1 VNINSLEIIMK
12 IRLLNILILLLTSK
26 LVFSE
31 SISNNEL
38 KKSKWFISNKDS
50 AFFKSDTLKFIKYS
64 NPIEGFNDLY
74 EESAYY
80 NDTESIILNFTQK
93 KHLNFYDK
101 KFHIYTL
108 SLEKWNLNKKDSILR
123 ISRKKEKELVFR
135 IIKVKKIFFKK
146 DEKEFETIEMLV
158 AKE

>member
-1 VNINSLEIIMK
+1 MIMK

-26 LVFSE
+26 LGFSQ
-31 SISNNEL
+31 SICNNEL
-38 KKSKWFISNKDS
+38 RKSKWFISNKDS
-50 AFFKSDTLKFIKYS
+50 TFFKSDTLKFIKYS

-80 NDTESIILNFTQK
+80 DDTESIILNFTQK
-93 KHLNFYDK
+93 KYLNFYDK
-101 KFHIYTL
+101 KFHMYTL

-123 ISRKKEKELVFR
+123 ISRKKEKDLVFR

-146 DEKEFETIEMLV
+146 SEKEFETTEMLV
-158 AKE
+158 VKE

>member
-1 VNINSLEIIMK
+1 MNINKLEIIMK

-26 LVFSE
+26 LLFSQ

-38 KKSKWFISNKDS
+38 RKSKWFISNKDS

-80 NDTESIILNFTQK
+80 DDTESIILNFTK
-93 KHLNFYDK
+93 KNLNFYDK
-101 KFHIYTL
+101 KFHMYTL

-146 DEKEFETIEMLV
+146 DEKEFETTEMLV
-158 AKE
+158 VKK